1 MKWYV
6 VARGGGQRLRPLA
19 TAAAPPPHPAAQHR
33 FFSAAVSPIAG
44 FNSGMSSPTR
54 PRSPRPRLAADDA
67 ARLQVR
73 TEVLANEHSAYIA
86 RHPELVQLLQDL
98 MASALLHK
106 PDDSFEFTKR
116 FMSDVRGKFY
126 VSQEQAAV
134 KIQSIGR
141 MKRDKARVQGI
152 KQSKVHEHAK
162 PEVPKVSKVPFV
174 IAGAACTG
182 KSTVVARVR
191 AKYPHLLAVV
201 VAHTSRDPRAD
212 EDDGKD
218 FFFVD
223 EAQMNQ
229 LKLAGA
235 FAVSWS
241 SGGHEYGVQRSLIDD
256 VLRTNRVPLLKLSA
270 RALMQL
276 KQTLAPATLLSVYF
290 SPPPLAEL
298 TERMQK
304 SGKLSRDEVQMA
316 LEDAEADAALVG
328 AQVTCDLVL
337 PSTQLDHCFLQVEK
351 LAMVAAGAKT
361 VEHFTADDEKRIV
374 LMQTIARGKRDKKRV
389 DSIRQQRRVSIPN
402 VFLCSSI
409 ATELLVTA
417 LTCHPYA
424 NELSFAGDHGRRG
437 ICVCF
442 SCRTSRRAPHC
453 KR

>member
-1 MKWYV
+1 
-6 VARGGGQRLRPLA
+6 
-19 TAAAPPPHPAAQHR
+19 
-33 FFSAAVSPIAG
+33 
-44 FNSGMSSPTR
+44 
-54 PRSPRPRLAADDA
+54 
-67 ARLQVR
+67 
-73 TEVLANEHSAYIA
+73 
-86 RHPELVQLLQDL
+86 
-98 MASALLHK
+98 
-106 PDDSFEFTKR
+106 
-116 FMSDVRGKFY
+116 
-126 VSQEQAAV
+126 
-134 KIQSIGR
+134 
-141 MKRDKARVQGI
+141 
-152 KQSKVHEHAK
+152 
-162 PEVPKVSKVPFV
+162 
-174 IAGAACTG
+174 
-182 KSTVVARVR
+182 
-191 AKYPHLLAVV
+191 
-201 VAHTSRDPRAD
+201 
-212 EDDGKD
+212 
-218 FFFVD
+218 
-223 EAQMNQ
+223 
-229 LKLAGA
+229 
-235 FAVSWS
+235 
-241 SGGHEYGVQRSLIDD
+241 VQRSLIDD